1 MIAIGAGI
9 AALAC
14 IGAGIGIGI
23 ATSKAAEAVA
33 RQPEAESKIT
43 KILLLGGAL
52 AEATAIYGFVIGIL
66 RLDINIVWTILN
78 LLIIFAIV
86 KIFLIKPIHKILDAR
101 QAEIDK
107 QYADAKAAQD
117 SADEL
122 KTKYEAS
129 LSGVQAEKEGI
140 LNEARGKAGNEYD
153 RIVADAQTE
162 AKKILDNADKNA
174 ALEEQK
180 RIQQAQEQ
188 IAGLVVEAT
197 AKLVAA
203 KQNADSDRE
212 LYNQFIAKTG
222 EEID

>member
-1 MIAIGAGI
+1 M
-9 AALAC
+9 
-14 IGAGIGIGI
+14 
-23 ATSKAAEAVA
+23 
-33 RQPEAESKIT
+33 
-43 KILLLGGAL
+43 
-52 AEATAIYGFVIGIL
+52 L

-122 KTKYEAS
+122 KNQYEAS

-140 LNEARGKAGNEYD
+140 LNEARGKASAEYD

-162 AKKILDNADKNA
+162 AKKIMDNADKNA

-180 RIQQAQEQ
+180 RIRP
-188 IAGLVVEAT
+188 GT
-197 AKLVAA
+197 G
-203 KQNADSDRE
+203 ADRRSGRRG
-212 LYNQFIAKTG
+212 NRKTG
-222 EEID
+222 GSQAERRFRQRTLQPIYSKDR

>member
-1 MIAIGAGI
+1 M
-9 AALAC
+9 
-14 IGAGIGIGI
+14 
-23 ATSKAAEAVA
+23 
-33 RQPEAESKIT
+33 
-43 KILLLGGAL
+43 
-52 AEATAIYGFVIGIL
+52 L

-117 SADEL
+117 SAEEL

-140 LNEARGKAGNEYD
+140 LNEARGKASNEYD

-162 AKKILDNADKNA
+162 AKKILDNADKKCRTGRA
-174 ALEEQK
+174 EAYP
-180 RIQQAQEQ
+180 
-188 IAGLVVEAT
+188 AGT
-197 AKLVAA
+197 G
-203 KQNADSDRE
+203 ADRRSGSGSYCKAGGSQTECRFRQRTLQPIYSKDR
-212 LYNQFIAKTG
+212 
-222 EEID
+222 

>member
-1 MIAIGAGI
+1 M
-9 AALAC
+9 
-14 IGAGIGIGI
+14 
-23 ATSKAAEAVA
+23 
-33 RQPEAESKIT
+33 
-43 KILLLGGAL
+43 
-52 AEATAIYGFVIGIL
+52 L

-153 RIVADAQTE
+153 RIVADARP
-162 AKKILDNADKNA
+162 K
-174 ALEEQK
+174 QK
-180 RIQQAQEQ
+180 RSWTMPTKMRHWKSRSV
-188 IAGLVVEAT
+188 LNRHRSRSPVW
-197 AKLVAA
+197 
-203 KQNADSDRE
+203 
-212 LYNQFIAKTG
+212 
-222 EEID
+222 

>member
-1 MIAIGAGI
+1 M
-9 AALAC
+9 
-14 IGAGIGIGI
+14 
-23 ATSKAAEAVA
+23 
-33 RQPEAESKIT
+33 
-43 KILLLGGAL
+43 
-52 AEATAIYGFVIGIL
+52 L

-117 SADEL
+117 SAEEL

-140 LNEARGKAGNEYD
+140 LNE
-153 RIVADAQTE
+153 ADAQTE

>member
-1 MIAIGAGI
+1 M
-9 AALAC
+9 
-14 IGAGIGIGI
+14 
-23 ATSKAAEAVA
+23 
-33 RQPEAESKIT
+33 
-43 KILLLGGAL
+43 
-52 AEATAIYGFVIGIL
+52 L

-117 SADEL
+117 SAEEL

-140 LNEARGKAGNEYD
+140 LNEARGKASNEYD

-174 ALEEQK
+174 AL
-180 RIQQAQEQ
+180 AQEQ

>member
-1 MIAIGAGI
+1 M
-9 AALAC
+9 
-14 IGAGIGIGI
+14 
-23 ATSKAAEAVA
+23 
-33 RQPEAESKIT
+33 
-43 KILLLGGAL
+43 
-52 AEATAIYGFVIGIL
+52 L

-107 QYADAKAAQD
+107 QYADAKAA
-117 SADEL
+117 DEL

-140 LNEARGKAGNEYD
+140 LNEARGKASNEYD

>member
-1 MIAIGAGI
+1 M
-9 AALAC
+9 
-14 IGAGIGIGI
+14 
-23 ATSKAAEAVA
+23 
-33 RQPEAESKIT
+33 
-43 KILLLGGAL
+43 
-52 AEATAIYGFVIGIL
+52 L

-117 SADEL
+117 SANEL
-122 KTKYEAS
+122 KGQYEAS
-129 LSGVQAEKEGI
+129 LSGVQAEKESI
-140 LNEARGKAGNEYD
+140 LNEARGNEYD

-162 AKKILDNADKNA
+162 AKKIMDNASKNA
-174 ALEEQK
+174 TLEEQK
-180 RIQQAQEQ
+180 RIEQAQEQ

-222 EEID
+222 EKID

>member
-1 MIAIGAGI
+1 M
-9 AALAC
+9 
-14 IGAGIGIGI
+14 
-23 ATSKAAEAVA
+23 
-33 RQPEAESKIT
+33 
-43 KILLLGGAL
+43 
-52 AEATAIYGFVIGIL
+52 L

-117 SADEL
+117 SAEEL

-140 LNEARGKAGNEYD
+140 LNEARGKASNEYD

-162 AKKILDNADKNA
+162 AKRFWTMPIKMPHWKSRSVFSRHRSRS
-174 ALEEQK
+174 Q
-180 RIQQAQEQ
+180 
-188 IAGLVVEAT
+188 VW
-197 AKLVAA
+197 
-203 KQNADSDRE
+203 
-212 LYNQFIAKTG
+212 
-222 EEID
+222 

>member
-1 MIAIGAGI
+1 M
-9 AALAC
+9 
-14 IGAGIGIGI
+14 
-23 ATSKAAEAVA
+23 
-33 RQPEAESKIT
+33 
-43 KILLLGGAL
+43 
-52 AEATAIYGFVIGIL
+52 L

-140 LNEARGKAGNEYD
+140 LTVSWQMPRPK
-153 RIVADAQTE
+153 
-162 AKKILDNADKNA
+162 
-174 ALEEQK
+174 QK
-180 RIQQAQEQ
+180 RSWTMPTKMRHWKSRSV
-188 IAGLVVEAT
+188 LNRHRSRSPVW
-197 AKLVAA
+197 
-203 KQNADSDRE
+203 
-212 LYNQFIAKTG
+212 
-222 EEID
+222 

>member
-1 MIAIGAGI
+1 M
-9 AALAC
+9 
-14 IGAGIGIGI
+14 
-23 ATSKAAEAVA
+23 
-33 RQPEAESKIT
+33 
-43 KILLLGGAL
+43 
-52 AEATAIYGFVIGIL
+52 L

-117 SADEL
+117 SANEL
-122 KTKYEAS
+122 KGQYEAS
-129 LSGVQAEKEGI
+129 LSGVQAEKESI
-140 LNEARGKAGNEYD
+140 LNEARGKAINEYD

-162 AKKILDNADKNA
+162 AKKIMDNASKNA
-174 ALEEQK
+174 TLEEQK
-180 RIQQAQEQ
+180 RIEQAQEQ

-222 EEID
+222 EKID

>member
-1 MIAIGAGI
+1 M
-9 AALAC
+9 
-14 IGAGIGIGI
+14 
-23 ATSKAAEAVA
+23 
-33 RQPEAESKIT
+33 
-43 KILLLGGAL
+43 
-52 AEATAIYGFVIGIL
+52 L

-117 SADEL
+117 SAEEL

-140 LNEARGKAGNEYD
+140 LNEARGKASNEYD

-162 AKKILDNADKNA
+162 AKRSWTMPIKCRTGRAETYPAGTGADRRSGSGSYCK
-174 ALEEQK
+174 
-180 RIQQAQEQ
+180 
-188 IAGLVVEAT
+188 AGGSQTECRFRQRTLQPIYS
-197 AKLVAA
+197 K
-203 KQNADSDRE
+203 DR
-212 LYNQFIAKTG
+212 
-222 EEID
+222 

>member
-1 MIAIGAGI
+1 M
-9 AALAC
+9 
-14 IGAGIGIGI
+14 
-23 ATSKAAEAVA
+23 
-33 RQPEAESKIT
+33 
-43 KILLLGGAL
+43 
-52 AEATAIYGFVIGIL
+52 L

-107 QYADAKAAQD
+107 QYADAKTAQD
-117 SADEL
+117 SAEEL

-140 LNEARGKAGNEYD
+140 LNEARGNEYD